1 MVQESNRRDKRIKS
15 PGNIFVLHLG
25 GVGDLVLFSEPYA
38 ALRAA
43 YPGAAITMAC
53 RAANAA
59 VFDLY
64 PIPPDVVLPL
74 EIDPYTHGQTSP
86 ELISDVRRMLDALP
100 SGKPDVYIGGGLRP
114 PWLSWIV
121 AAKLQAGRAVMASQA
136 RPPLLAREL
145 LTPLGLQEANFE
157 YVPVQ
162 AGGHERD
169 RYRALLQHL
178 DVPPGGAID
187 LRLPDAASQHAAAIL
202 ASAEL
207 SQNGYLASFPVSSP
221 LTPEKRWPLE
231 RYTQV
236 FERMHAKSELP
247 ILLLGD
253 KHEAAEIEE
262 YANTLRQLGIR
273 TSSFIGEPPDISTTA
288 ALLSKARAYFGNDT
302 GLAHL
307 AAAFGVRGVTVYGGG
322 TWPMYAPWSPGSI
335 GVVNPLPCFGCY
347 WDCTFGRG
355 VCVESVP
362 ADDVFSALS
371 RVLKGKGS
379 PQPEVIE
386 LNTVSADEQA
396 VIADATKRY
405 RALQVD
411 RAARLEALEQSK
423 HELVEAE
430 RKGKELQAA
439 ADERLEA
446 LRETKDAL
454 ARAVH
459 ENHRLEELER
469 SAESA
474 RQNLEERDRIIG
486 ELQAALEDRDAHAKR
501 LQNAAAELEAAV
513 EEREGRLSGL
523 AARDNAGQTILETAQ
538 EREKVIAELSAALE
552 ETDRRAKSLQEAA
565 DLRGQKLQEIEAAL
579 DALQD
584 IGKVAQER
592 EGIIQELRGA
602 LEETDRRAT
611 SLQEAADLRGQKA
624 EELSDALEKQNQRVH
639 TLETDAKNF
648 QEMHATAQEREKII
662 FELNS
667 ALDERSKNAQKI
679 LEVAA
684 EREALIQELSA
695 AVEDRESRIAQLERV
710 AEERLVALKETD
722 EGLRAVT
729 AEADRRAIMLAEV
742 TSLLKERTDES

>member
-1 MVQESNRRDKRIKS
+1 MVQESNRRDKRINS
-15 PGNIFVLHLG
+15 PGSIFVLHLG
-25 GVGDLVLFSEPYA
+25 GLGDLVLFSEPYA

-43 YPGAAITMAC
+43 YPGATITLAC
-53 RAANAA
+53 RAGNAA

-64 PIPPDVVLPL
+64 ATPPDVVLPL
-74 EIDPYTHGQTSP
+74 GIDPYPHDQLSP

-100 SGKPDVYIGGGLRP
+100 SDKSDLYIGGGLRP

-121 AAKLQAGRAVMASQA
+121 AAKLQPRRAVMASQA

-145 LTPLGLQEANFE
+145 LIPLGLREADFE
-157 YVPVQ
+157 YVQVE
-162 AGGHERD
+162 AGVHERD

-178 DVPPGGAID
+178 NVSPRETTE
-187 LRLPDAASQHAAAIL
+187 LRLPDAASQRAAAIL

-207 SQNGYLASFPVSSP
+207 PEDGYLACFPVSSP

-236 FERMHAKSELP
+236 LTRIGKKSELP

-253 KHEAAEIEE
+253 KHEATEIQE
-262 YANTLRQLGIR
+262 YAHALRQLGIR
-273 TSSFIGEPPDISTTA
+273 TASFIGEPADIPTTA

-302 GLAHL
+302 GLAHV
-307 AAAFGVRGVTVYGGG
+307 AAAFGVPGVTVYGGG
-322 TWPMYAPWSPGSI
+322 TWPMYAPWSPGSV
-335 GVVNPLPCFGCY
+335 GVVHPLPCFECY

-362 ADDVFSALS
+362 ADDVFSALK

-379 PQPEVIE
+379 SQPQVIE

-405 RALQVD
+405 RALQAD

-423 HELVEAE
+423 HELIEAQ
-430 RKGKELQAA
+430 RKAKDLQAA

-454 ARAVH
+454 ARAMH
-459 ENHRLEELER
+459 ETHRLEELER

-474 RQNLEERDRIIG
+474 RRNLEERDRIIG
-486 ELQAALEDRDAHAKR
+486 ELQAALEERDAHAKR
-501 LQNAAAELEAAV
+501 LQDTATQLTAAV
-513 EEREGRLSGL
+513 EEREGRLNALTARSGDEQAVAQ
-523 AARDNAGQTILETAQ
+523 AAE
-538 EREKVIAELSAALE
+538 EREKVIVELSAALE
-552 ETDRRAKSLQEAA
+552 ETDRRATSLQEAA
-565 DLRGQKLQEIEAAL
+565 DNRGEKLQEQEAAL
-579 DALQD
+579 TSLQD
-584 IGKVAQER
+584 IQKTAQER
-592 EGIIQELRGA
+592 EAIIQELRA
-602 LEETDRRAT
+602 AMEETDRRAT
-611 SLQEAADLRGQKA
+611 SLQEAADLRGQKV
-624 EELSDALEKQNQRVH
+624 EELSRALEKQDERVRV
-639 TLETDAKNF
+639 LETDAKNF

-662 FELNS
+662 FELN
-667 ALDERSKNAQKI
+667 AVLGEREKNAQKI

-684 EREALIQELSA
+684 EREALIVELSA
-695 AVEDRESRIAQLERV
+695 AVEDRERRIAQLERV

-729 AEADRRAIMLAEV
+729 AESDRRAMMLAEV